1 MSKAMGKAI
10 TMDGPFAETKEL
22 VVGYWPARAGRYAS
36 VNGLRM
42 YYEVHGRGRPLVM
55 LHSGLGNIESSFS
68 KVMPLFAGSRRVIAI
83 EQQAHGRTADIDRSL
98 SHEQMADDTA
108 ELLSQLEIEQADF
121 VGYSMGGAVALQLAV
136 RHPAL
141 ARKLAI
147 VSGGYYNTE
156 GYEPDTLDM
165 IQRLGPNDPHWPADV
180 TQGFQRFASAERWPA
195 AVKRFHQVFS
205 SFRGVRQAH
214 LRSIRAHTLLVTGD
228 QDPMI
233 RVEHTNQLA
242 RLLPHA
248 ELQVIP
254 GAGHEISVL
263 TRSAPGIPAFLDAPA
278 PRC

>member
-1 MSKAMGKAI
+1 MGKAI

-22 VVGYWPARAGRYAS
+22 VVGCWPARAGRYAS

-42 YYEVHGRGRPLVM
+42 YYEVHGRGRPLIM

-68 KVMPLFAGSRRVIAI
+68 KVMPLFAGNRRIIAV
-83 EQQAHGRTADIDRSL
+83 EQQAHGRTADIDRPL

-108 ELLSQLEIEQADF
+108 ELLRQLEIEQADF
-121 VGYSMGGAVALQLAV
+121 VGYSMGGGVALQLAM
-136 RHPAL
+136 RHPGL
-141 ARKLAI
+141 ARKVVI

-156 GYEPDTLDM
+156 GYEPDTFEM
-165 IQRLGPNDPHWPADV
+165 IERLGPADHWPGEI
-180 TQGFQRFASAERWPA
+180 TESFQRFSSAERWPA
-195 AVKRFHQVFS
+195 AVSRFHQVFS
-205 SFRGVRQAH
+205 SFRGLRQAH

-233 RVEHTNQLA
+233 RIEHTSQLS

-248 ELQVIP
+248 ELQVVP
-254 GAGHEISVL
+254 GAGHELTVL

-278 PRC
+278 PQC